1 MDGTGFATDSFDVIV
16 IGGGFAGIV
25 TAAALANGKR
35 RVLVLEARDALANRF
50 SGELIHPAGVS
61 ILGRLGLLDRLR
73 EATAGA
79 TVSGYVVVIADDGEA
94 RIPYERVLGF
104 SCNHVKMVEAMR
116 PEVAKR
122 TGVTIRRGVRVK
134 DLVRED
140 GRVVGVRTDEGE
152 LLRAPLVIAADGR
165 HSKMRAAAGLGH
177 ETELLSFTAAP
188 LIDAEDLPNP
198 GHGHIFVG
206 AWGPILAYPTENGR
220 ARMCVDLPPHVDRGS
235 VHERIA
241 EEHATVLPSR
251 LRAALLKSLDEDDLE
266 MCATHKVTTRA
277 CVIPGFALVGD
288 AGGCSHPLTA
298 AGMTIALH
306 DAETLA
312 AELDAIPASSWA
324 DRYRARMI
332 DAALTR
338 YQEKRYAFVRA
349 REHLA
354 SAMYEVFRGHDAGSR
369 AVARGLLRA
378 WRENPELRRNSMAI
392 LACHE
397 SSPSAFLTA
406 YLQVAGRSTRA
417 VLTGQAG
424 ERSLGARTKSLVGLA
439 RLSVDKVS
447 RVLAS

>member
-1 MDGTGFATDSFDVIV
+1 MDGTGFSTDSFDVILV
-16 IGGGFAGIV
+16 GGGFAGLV
-25 TAAALANGKR
+25 TAAALANGR
-35 RVLVLEARDALANRF
+35 RRILVLEARDALANRF

-73 EATAGA
+73 EATSGA
-79 TVSGYVVVIADDGEA
+79 TVQGFVVSLVDDGEA

-104 SCNHVKMVEAMR
+104 SCNHVTMVETMR

-122 TGVTIRRGVRVK
+122 TGVTIRRGVRVR
-134 DLVRED
+134 DLLRED
-140 GRVVGVRTDEGE
+140 GRVVGVRTEDGE
-152 LLRAPLVIAADGR
+152 TLRAPLVLAADGR

-177 ETELLSFTAAP
+177 DTELLSFTAAP
-188 LIDAEDLPNP
+188 LIQAEDLPNP

-206 AWGPILAYPTENGR
+206 AWGPILAYPTEGGH
-220 ARMCVDLPPHVDRGS
+220 ARMCVDLPPHFDRGS
-235 VHERIA
+235 VHQRIA
-241 EEHATVLPSR
+241 EEHAPVLPPR
-251 LRAALLKSLDEDDLE
+251 LRAALLRSLDEDDIE
-266 MCATHKVTTRA
+266 MCATHKVHTRA

-298 AGMTIALH
+298 AGMTIALN

-332 DAALTR
+332 DAALSR
-338 YQEKRYAFVRA
+338 YQSRRYAFVRA

-354 SAMYEVFRGHDAGSR
+354 TAMYEVFRGHDAGSR
-369 AVARGLLRA
+369 AVARGLMRA
-378 WRENPELRRNSMAI
+378 WRENAELRRGSMAI
-392 LACHE
+392 LSCHE
-397 SSPSAFLTA
+397 SSPSAFLAA
-406 YLQVAGRSTRA
+406 YLQVAGRSTRV
-417 VLTGQAG
+417 VLSGQAG
-424 ERSLGARTKSLVGLA
+424 ESSLGGRTKSLVGLA